1 MSAESNM
8 RQRVIQALHGMDPIS
23 VENFAHP
30 GTPDINCTGGWI
42 ELKCCDGWPAHASTP
57 LRLPHFT
64 PQQRVWLTR
73 RWRANRR
80 AWLLLRVGKGHDAT
94 WLLFGGERA
103 AEVIGT
109 ANKSELTYAAI
120 AIWSPHLV
128 DAELRSFVHP

>member
-1 MSAESNM
+1 M
-8 RQRVIQALHGMDPIS
+8 RQRVIQALHGLDPIS

-30 GTPDINCTGGWI
+30 GTPDVNCTGGFI
-42 ELKCCDGWPAHASTP
+42 ELKCCDRWPARASTP

-80 AWLLLRVGKGHDAT
+80 AWLLLRVGRSHDAT

-103 AEVIGT
+103 AEIIGT
-109 ANKSELTYAAI
+109 ANQSELTYAAI
-120 AIWSPHLV
+120 GIWSPHLI